1 MVGLLLVVAISALL
15 LRPVDPAPYLAVRPS
30 GALLDRDGTMLYTV
44 LNPDAAWCLPVT
56 LDAVSP
62 HLIAAT
68 LAVEDQRFRQHPG
81 VDPIAVLRACWQN
94 LRGQRVSSG
103 ASTLTMQVVRLGG
116 DYERNLLWKLWQ
128 AAEALRLERHASK
141 DDLLTAYLN
150 KAPYGLNLVGVEAA
164 AQRYF
169 GKPALELTVNE
180 AALLAGLPKSPTST
194 QPFRH
199 PERAKARRD
208 HVLARMRDEG
218 YLDARACAEA
228 QAEPLGVA
236 WHGFPRSAPH
246 LAMQHRAR
254 LDQGERIPTRL
265 DAALQQSIEAS
276 AVKYLR
282 RFDNEVTNAAVM
294 VIDPATAEVLARV
307 GSAGFFAEGN
317 GRQVDICTATRSPG
331 STLKPFTYAL
341 AMQQG
346 LLYPSERL
354 LDDTLDFGAY
364 SPANFDGIYNGL
376 IAAGEALQLSLN
388 VPAVALLQRV
398 GIQPMYRLLQQAG
411 FSTLNES
418 PDHYGLGLT
427 LGNCGV
433 RLDELAA
440 AYTMLANLGQYRPLR
455 TLDSDADA
463 PSVPRQIF
471 EPGIALAVQRM
482 LEHPF
487 PRENQKQFIGSSGV
501 RTRVCWKTGTSTG
514 FHDAWCVAF
523 NAQYVVAVWVGN
535 SDGRASQRLVGAT
548 AALPL
553 TATVFRALPPR
564 NTPDLPELPNAE
576 HTVDICA
583 ISGLPATDWCQ
594 RREATRMPKALFLNR
609 RCDVHHPAEHGEH
622 IVERWPGD
630 ARQWDLARII
640 NPVAVGPGDTGAPAD
655 RTQELRILAPVAG
668 SQFIHTGEPGGD
680 RVLLQSSL
688 DGLAPVHWYLDGQ
701 FLGTS
706 DGETPLYLD
715 LAVGAH
721 TLSCLASDG
730 TTDTLH
736 FEVLPAGDLGLA
748 RAS

>member
-1 MVGLLLVVAISALL
+1 MPLPPKFRRAASLVLIPALL
-15 LRPVDPAPYLAVRPS
+15 ASLAWWVAPWFMPLPKNLLQSPNGS
-30 GALLDRDGTMLYTV
+30 GLILDRHGIPLARLTL
-44 LNPDAAWCLPVT
+44 PDSTRSLPVGFSDLPQTIIDCT
-56 LDAVSP
+56 LAAEDKRFFSHGGVDLLATVRATKD
-62 HLIAAT
+62 LIAHR
-68 LAVEDQRFRQHPG
+68 E
-81 VDPIAVLRACWQN
+81 II
-94 LRGQRVSSG
+94 SG
-103 ASTLTMQVVRLGG
+103 ASTITQQLIKISSTPARRTPLTKIRESLTA
-116 DYERNLLWKLWQ
+116 RH
-128 AAEALRLERHASK
+128 LEMKWSK
-141 DDLLTAYLN
+141 EEILTAYFNRLD
-150 KAPYGLNLVGVEAA
+150 YGNRRIGIAEAA
-164 AQRYF
+164 RFHFQ
-169 GKPALELTVNE
+169 KPLADLSLAE
-180 AALLAGLPKSPTST
+180 AALLAGLPQSPSRLN
-194 QPFRH
+194 PLRH
-199 PERAKARRD
+199 PQRAIKRRD
-208 HVLARMRDEG
+208 TVLQRLAAEKK
-218 YLDARACAEA
+218 YDATNIRNAL
-228 QAEPLGVA
+228 AEPLA
-236 WHGFPRSAPH
+236 LRPLRENQNAPWIRSFSRP
-246 LAMQHRAR
+246 
-254 LDQGERIPTRL
+254 
-265 DAALQQSIEAS
+265 QS
-276 AVKYLR
+276 
-282 RFDNEVTNAAVM
+282 NE
-294 VIDPATAEVLARV
+294 
-307 GSAGFFAEGN
+307 
-317 GRQVDICTATRSPG
+317 TATRCTIDATLQNDFEKIVSEETAKLKDANLRPG

-341 AMQQG
+341 AMQKG

-411 FSTLNES
+411 FSTLTES

-455 TLDSDADA
+455 TLDADADA

-471 EPGIALAVQRM
+471 EPGIALAVQHM

-553 TATVFRALPPR
+553 TASVFRALPPR

-583 ISGLPATDWCQ
+583 ISGLPVTDWCQ

-609 RCDVHHPAEHGEH
+609 RCDVHHPAVHGEH